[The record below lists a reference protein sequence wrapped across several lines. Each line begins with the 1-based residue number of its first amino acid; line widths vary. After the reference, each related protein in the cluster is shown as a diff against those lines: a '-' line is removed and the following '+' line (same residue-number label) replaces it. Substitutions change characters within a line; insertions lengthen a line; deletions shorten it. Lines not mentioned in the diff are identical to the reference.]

1 MTEVDGTTVRTDE
14 VEALA
19 VDGLRW
25 LVGAARETA
34 DGGLLWPSAPSEKEP
49 DPCLYDGTAGI
60 VTVLLEAWR
69 HFGDDSWADLALRA
83 GHGLESAV
91 DGLDDNS
98 LYFGRAGVAL
108 MLHTLHGELGDTACG
123 AAADRAMAL
132 VRAGFDGERWGE
144 LFELMGGNGG
154 IGLTALALGDPEFAV
169 LAVEPYL
176 RAAERTEWGVTWPHR
191 PGTEARMHHM
201 SHGTLGIAYA
211 LARIGYATGR
221 ADLVESA
228 LAGVAD
234 VVARD
239 QDGPDGFLVRHSNPQ
254 FLPDLIE
261 PISYGWCHGPAGD
274 AQIFRL
280 LRDSDRDTGRD
291 TGSDAGRGTGRDTGR
306 GTGRDTGSETGREAA
321 RDTERGSDGGL
332 GGGSDGDP
340 AWDALADRCWH
351 TVTHSGLPRRL
362 RPGFWDNQGR
372 CCGTASVLA
381 LASDRIAEGRR
392 AEDFAQV
399 LVADL
404 AARAVRDG
412 DGARWSNVEHRSTPS
427 ELEPRTGWAQ
437 GSAGIVRELLRFVR
451 LSRGGEPGYAFAWP
465 DQPPVSAQATDPIRR
480 GGSAVT
486 S

>member
-1 MTEVDGTTVRTDE
+1 MTEVEGTTVRTDE

-34 DGGLLWPSAPSEKEP
+34 EGGLGWPSAPSEKEP
-49 DPCLYDGTAGI
+49 NPSLYVGTAGI

-69 HFGDDSWADLALRA
+69 HFGDDSWAELALRA
-83 GHGLESAV
+83 GRGLATTV

-108 MLHTLHGELGDTACG
+108 VLHTLHEELGDTACG
-123 AAADRAMAL
+123 AASDRAMTL

-191 PGTEARMHHM
+191 PGTEARLHHM
-201 SHGTLGIAYA
+201 SHGTLRIAYA

-239 QDGPDGFLVRHSNPQ
+239 QDGPDGFLVRHSTPQ

-280 LRDSDRDTGRD
+280 LRDT
-291 TGSDAGRGTGRDTGR
+291 
-306 GTGRDTGSETGREAA
+306 
-321 RDTERGSDGGL
+321 
-332 GGGSDGDP
+332 DGDP
-340 AWDALADRCWH
+340 IWAALADRCWH

-372 CCGTASVLA
+372 CCGTASILA

-412 DGARWSNVEHRSTPS
+412 DGARWSNVEHRSTPN